1 VPIAGRL
8 RGTPFAP
15 YPMAFRAGS
24 VGPSAP
30 AQQRVRYVRP
40 ELRLLGRHYAS
51 QWSRHCRPRP
61 HRQRRLR
68 QQLLR
73 RSAQSLELLGI
84 LRTRTPHFRI
94 DAAGALCFFHGPLA
108 PPGRA
113 SAMSARGPR
122 RTALAARRL
131 SEFRV
136 TDFHCAP
143 AQFSFNF
150 RGAII
155 YFFRPRSINN
165 LTASDRL
172 TSCSAA
178 QRSTRAMSLP
188 ESRRPI
194 IGRTPVAGRPRF
206 FCLTDIDLA
215 IFYV

>member
-1 VPIAGRL
+1 L
-8 RGTPFAP
+8 RGTPFCPLSDGLPCRVRWAIG
-15 YPMAFRAGS
+15 ACSAAGPLRS
-24 VGPSAP
+24 PRVAP
-30 AQQRVRYVRP
+30 ARKT
-40 ELRLLGRHYAS
+40 YAS

-73 RSAQSLELLGI
+73 RPGSAWASE
-84 LRTRTPHFRI
+84 R
-94 DAAGALCFFHGPLA
+94 DE
-108 PPGRA
+108 RA
-113 SAMSARGPR
+113 RATSDRSCS
-122 RTALAARRL
+122 AARRL

-143 AQFSFNF
+143 AQFSFNS

-155 YFFRPRSINN
+155 YFLRPRSINN

-206 FCLTDIDLA
+206 F
-215 IFYV
+215 V

>member
-1 VPIAGRL
+1 MPIAGRL

-15 YPMAFRAGS
+15 YPMAFRAGC
-24 VGPSAP
+24 
-30 AQQRVRYVRP
+30 
-40 ELRLLGRHYAS
+40 
-51 QWSRHCRPRP
+51 SR
-61 HRQRRLR
+61 
-68 QQLLR
+68 
-73 RSAQSLELLGI
+73 
-84 LRTRTPHFRI
+84 
-94 DAAGALCFFHGPLA
+94 GAVFLSR
-108 PPGRA
+108 PPGSAWASERDERA
-113 SAMSARGPR
+113 RATSDRSCS
-122 RTALAARRL
+122 AARSL

-136 TDFHCAP
+136 TDVHCAP
-143 AQFSFNF
+143 AQFSFNS